1 MVRRLRPLTMLWLL
15 GRLRVVRGYWTC
27 GCAKG
32 GRCPLDAELGVEGRS
47 GTRATPGLLW
57 AAAPLAAET
66 SFERAATLASRLLGF
81 GLNAKWMERVAKRL
95 GSAMASED
103 ESEDALAAPAG
114 HDQMF

>member
-1 MVRRLRPLTMLWLL
+1 MVRRLRPLTTLWLL

-47 GTRATPGLLW
+47 GTRATPGLL
-57 AAAPLAAET
+57 
-66 SFERAATLASRLLGF
+66 GF